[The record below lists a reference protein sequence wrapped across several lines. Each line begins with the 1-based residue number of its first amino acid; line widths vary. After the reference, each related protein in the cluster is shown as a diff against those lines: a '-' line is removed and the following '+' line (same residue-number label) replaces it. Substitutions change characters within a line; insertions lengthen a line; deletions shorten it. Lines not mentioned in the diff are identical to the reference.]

1 MSTDSQPPIDA
12 PAAEPTPTPGGG
24 PVILTPAALG
34 QMRAALES
42 EADQEQGIRV
52 AVVGGGCAGF
62 QYSMSFEKSPRPG
75 DTAWEQD
82 GIPIFVDKM
91 SIGYLAGCQVDWVTS
106 PMGAGFQFSNPN
118 VTTTCGCGSS
128 FS

>member
-1 MSTDSQPPIDA
+1 MTESDPEAETDPD
-12 PAAEPTPTPGGG
+12 
-24 PVILTPAALG
+24 
-34 QMRAALES
+34 
-42 EADQEQGIRV
+42 QGIRV
-52 AVVGGGCAGF
+52 AVIGGGCAGF

-75 DTAWEQD
+75 DTSWEQE
-82 GIPIFVDKM
+82 GISIFVDKM

-106 PMGAGFQFSNPN
+106 PMGSGFQFSNPN